1 MEITTMTRSM
11 QIIRSGCSSSFQI

>member
-1 MEITTMTRSM
+1 MEITTTTRSM